1 MTTESEVVSI
11 VMWSES
17 ERAIDARAT
26 KVSKSVTKPCAMKR
40 AFQLAICCT
49 AAPYESW
56 GTSTGSSFAHTT
68 CIVYSARIGWR
79 SSTSTSARQSTA
91 SGRWSACS
99 RPTCVGTRRRSAHAG
114 ATTSLHRANA
124 RSTAK
129 STSV

>member
-1 MTTESEVVSI
+1 
-11 VMWSES
+11 MWSES

-56 GTSTGSSFAHTT
+56 GTSTGRSFAHTT

-91 SGRWSACS
+91 SGRWSLAAGRRAS
-99 RPTCVGTRRRSAHAG
+99 ARGGGAPTPAPPP
-114 ATTSLHRANA
+114 LHRANA